1 VSATVG
7 VVAREVRPLKFRGE
21 APRYRLVGAFFL
33 LMPPHLKVKA
43 PFCNYDVIISLAEVR
58 AAAVVA
64 RGADGAAPGVWV
76 KLKFGLGR
84 QESAGWDEC
93 RM

>member
-1 VSATVG
+1 
-7 VVAREVRPLKFRGE
+7 
-21 APRYRLVGAFFL
+21 
-33 LMPPHLKVKA
+33 MPPHLKVKA

-76 KLKFGLGR
+76 KLKFGFGMAGVGGLGR
-84 QESAGWDEC
+84 VPNVARVGGAWNSPEGQGRNLNLGATIVK
-93 RM
+93 R